1 MNGSASRSDGLR
13 VVHEARRF
21 VVVDKPAGMLS
32 VPGKTEPD
40 CAAARVAAMY
50 PDATGPMVCHR
61 LDQATSGLLVL
72 ALDAEAQRFIS
83 LQFQRRRVEKVY
95 EALVWGVPEAR
106 EGRVELPLRTDW
118 PNRPRQMVD
127 FERGKR
133 AVTEWRVLEE
143 TEIGGEPAS
152 RLEMR
157 PITGKTHQLRV
168 HAADARGIG
177 RPMVGD
183 EIYGR
188 AAERLMLH
196 ARELVL
202 TDPETLRRVRVG
214 SVVAF

>member
-1 MNGSASRSDGLR
+1 
-13 VVHEARRF
+13 VVN
-21 VVVDKPAGMLS
+21 KPAGMLS

-40 CAAARVAAMY
+40 CAASRIAAMY
-50 PDATGPMVCHR
+50 PAATGPMVCHR

-133 AVTEWRVLEE
+133 AVTQWRVLEE
-143 TEIGGEPAS
+143 TEIDGEPAT

-188 AAERLMLH
+188 PDERLMLH
-196 ARELVL
+196 ARALVL
-202 TDPETLRRVRVG
+202 TDPETLRRMRFE
-214 SVVAF
+214 SPLPF